1 MSAELRYSDIFN
13 SMVILVSKKDQ
24 IAVIDEDE
32 NNKLTLDV
40 LAGKS
45 YEINTATAHQYF
57 DLIYLDDMCFE
68 TRQKLLKKI
77 TK

>member
-1 MSAELRYSDIFN
+1 MSDALKYEDLFN
-13 SMVILVSKKDQ
+13 NIVVLVSKKDQ
-24 IAVIDEDE
+24 IAVIEEHND
-32 NNKLTLDV
+32 KLMLNV

-45 YEINTATAHQYF
+45 YEINSKTAHQYF

-68 TRQKLLKKI
+68 TKQKLLKKI